1 MFRLFCALATFS
13 ALFCACVQPNSDIEV
28 TPQMISGTWI
38 LDSASRDGA
47 PTESLDGLFYTF
59 EETKVVSNI
68 TGDTS
73 ESNFEI
79 QKGKIVH
86 LNDDSMVYEIET
98 LNDSILKVSSNI
110 RNIPFELKFRRS
122 GNTATEEDHIE
133 LLESD
138 NQE

>member
-1 MFRLFCALATFS
+1 MFRLFCALVTFS

-38 LDSASRDGA
+38 LDSASRDGT

-133 LLESD
+133 LPESD